1 MRPLLLA
8 LVALLTFAAS
18 ASAEEK
24 LLTLYSP
31 PIDSQP
37 YVHKSTTVTLKAD
50 GVEAPAEPG
59 YVLGFAEQVLVD
71 SKDPDAEPLP
81 VSKMMVHH
89 LLYFT
94 GGRTVESLGCLG
106 PQFLGGRGEEHP
118 DGQFAAI
125 YPPSMRARYG
135 VHNANAAGAAPEWSV
150 TAMVMN
156 HYQRSKR
163 FYVRTKVWYTT
174 EPREDVYPATIG
186 NCKHLL
192 NGMAYDVPGGG
203 GTYTDRSTWTVPFNA
218 RILGGGSHHHGGATR
233 QTLVSKTCNRGLLD
247 AKAYYGAADHPYN
260 TIRPILHE
268 PGPIANGTFTSAQ
281 GLPVAGG
288 EVLERT
294 ARHDNSTLHVA
305 AMGFWIL
312 NLVRDE
318 SVTRC
323 APLPGDLTEVTKPA
337 KYDRKA
343 PYVYDREVPQLFKP
357 SGRWRSVERV
367 LPVGDQFFRA
377 GRVTSKAGQRITWR
391 FAGVE
396 PHSVTVANG
405 PRGFSSN
412 YLGQVAGEYSFA
424 PTVPGTYR
432 LTCLI
437 HPTTMGQTLKVT
449 R

>member
-1 MRPLLLA
+1 LLA
-8 LVALLTFAAS
+8 TVAALLVFAAP
-18 ASAEEK
+18 AGAEEK

-31 PIDSQP
+31 PIDSEP
-37 YVHKSTTVTLKAD
+37 YVHKSTTVPLKPD

-59 YVLGFAEQVLVD
+59 YMLGFAEQVLVD

-94 GGRTVESLGCLG
+94 GGRTTESLGCLG

-118 DGQFAAI
+118 DGQFAALF
-125 YPPSMRARYG
+125 PPAIRDRYG
-135 VHNANAAGAAPEWSV
+135 VRNVNAAGAAPEWSV

-163 FYVRTKVWYTT
+163 FYVRTKLWYTT
-174 EPREDVYPATIG
+174 DPREAVVPTTIG
-186 NCKHLL
+186 DCKHLL

-203 GTYTDRSTWTVPFNA
+203 GTYVDRSQWTVPFNG
-218 RILGGGSHHHGGATR
+218 RILSGGSHHHGGATR
-233 QTLVSKTCNRGLLD
+233 QTLVSKTCSRGLLD

-260 TIRPILHE
+260 TVRPILHE
-268 PGPIANGTFTSAQ
+268 PGPIANGTFTSA
-281 GLPVAGG
+281 AGIPIAAG

-294 ARHDNSTLHVA
+294 AYHDNSSLHVA
-305 AMGFWIL
+305 AMGFWVL
-312 NLVRDE
+312 YVARDE

-323 APLPGDLTEVTKPA
+323 APLPNDVAEVTRPP
-337 KYDRKA
+337 KYDRRA
-343 PYVYDREVPQLFKP
+343 PYVYDREVPQLFTP
-357 SGRWRSVERV
+357 SGRWRSVGRV
-367 LPVGDQFFRA
+367 LPVGDQYFRPA
-377 GRVTSKAGQRITWR
+377 RLTSKAGERITWR

-412 YLGQVAGEYSFA
+412 YLGQAAGEYSFT